1 MFELFRFNLKKNIG
15 VFFNNKKNSVIK
27 FGLTV
32 SSKKKLDNELKGYLW
47 YSSKIKKK
55 KYFIISKKT
64 NYIEFPLIK
73 GKKFNFWDNF
83 IFQKKKINKIFKHYK
98 DIWPKQS
105 QVPFHGDLTLDNIVF
120 LNQDSVFFIDW
131 ENYKSKQEWGLDLC
145 YFLIS
150 LIVLPSLAL
159 KQKKITQDKLT
170 LFSNLW
176 EGLFKNKKYKYLN
189 DPINFLKQII
199 KEKDNFLF
207 KISPGIKKQIDNIIN
222 V

>member
-1 MFELFRFNLKKNIG
+1 M
-15 VFFNNKKNSVIK
+15 
-27 FGLTV
+27 
-32 SSKKKLDNELKGYLW
+32 
-47 YSSKIKKK
+47 
-55 KYFIISKKT
+55 
-64 NYIEFPLIK
+64 
-73 GKKFNFWDNF
+73 
-83 IFQKKKINKIFKHYK
+83 
-98 DIWPKQS
+98 
-105 QVPFHGDLTLDNIVF
+105 PFHGDLTLDNIVF

-159 KQKKITQDKLT
+159 KQKKINQNKLT

-176 EGLFKNKKYKYLN
+176 EDLFKNKKFKYLN